1 MASFTIPFSKI
12 KRIDFMNTPSGMT
25 GGQVYAKYKPD
36 YLINGALYDM
46 RSKKNIVYMED
57 ENVKSGF
64 LFSSKCIGIK
74 GEKELVWVTKEEAY
88 ADPAIRDCLGGAPV
102 LREHNRTRIDWG
114 NKKST
119 QLLGSHFRSF
129 IGYNKN
135 YFYMCCSDNSIT
147 IEQAEAVTAKAGCEY
162 SINLDGGGS
171 CHLQKGSTVIK
182 KSTRPNASWVLIFLE
197 KQPKNEPQNEPVT
210 NEKEEVGVSTPVK
223 NEDETMKIN
232 GVAFY
237 DKTVIPKGKKN
248 VRTLEK
254 MVPKYLV
261 VHNTA
266 NTASGADDL
275 SHAKYLQ
282 NLEDADKTYV
292 SWHLTVD
299 SDSCTKHLPFEEQ
312 GYHAGD
318 GKGRGNTQGIG
329 IEIAENK
336 DYSKAEDNAL
346 NVICFLMK
354 AYNITTDRVLPH
366 RYFATSKKLCP
377 RKILMSQATWQ
388 KDWSVFQKRI
398 EERYKLLYKP
408 TSGSGGAKEVTYQ
421 IEKGDTLSG
430 ISKKYGVDMITL
442 AKKNK
447 LSYPYRIYVGKK
459 LTI

>member
-1 MASFTIPFSKI
+1 
-12 KRIDFMNTPSGMT
+12 
-25 GGQVYAKYKPD
+25 
-36 YLINGALYDM
+36 
-46 RSKKNIVYMED
+46 
-57 ENVKSGF
+57 
-64 LFSSKCIGIK
+64 
-74 GEKELVWVTKEEAY
+74 
-88 ADPAIRDCLGGAPV
+88 
-102 LREHNRTRIDWG
+102 
-114 NKKST
+114 
-119 QLLGSHFRSF
+119 
-129 IGYNKN
+129 
-135 YFYMCCSDNSIT
+135 
-147 IEQAEAVTAKAGCEY
+147 
-162 SINLDGGGS
+162 
-171 CHLQKGSTVIK
+171 
-182 KSTRPNASWVLIFLE
+182 
-197 KQPKNEPQNEPVT
+197 
-210 NEKEEVGVSTPVK
+210 
-223 NEDETMKIN
+223 MKLN
-232 GVAFY
+232 GVEFFNKIVA
-237 DKTVIPKGKKN
+237 PKGKEN

-329 IEIAENK
+329 IEITENK

-408 TSGSGGAKEVTYQ
+408 TSGTGGVKEVIYQ

-430 ISKKYGVDMITL
+430 ISKKYGVDMIAL